1 MKRSF
6 DVLFALAGLSLLAFP
21 FTIIGLAIK
30 LSSRGPVFFRQE
42 RIGRGGKP
50 FWFYKFRTMYVGE
63 SGPLI
68 TAGGDPRITPIG
80 QLLRRWKLD
89 ELPQLCNIL
98 FGKMSVIGPRPE
110 VERYVCHYTAE
121 QRRLLEQTPGLAS
134 LSQLVYP
141 HESEILR
148 NYPNPETIY
157 VQELMPR
164 KLAVDLDYESYR
176 TFWSDL
182 RLLAEI
188 ALLVA
193 GKSYRVDTDFFP
205 ASPKT
210 NSQGIPTKS

>member
-1 MKRSF
+1 
-6 DVLFALAGLSLLAFP
+6 LLAVP
-21 FTIIGLAIK
+21 FAVIGLAIK
-30 LSSRGPVFFRQE
+30 LSSRGPVFYRQQ

-50 FWFYKFRTMYVGE
+50 FWLYKFRTMYVGE
-63 SGPLI
+63 GGSLV
-68 TAGGDPRITPIG
+68 TVQGDPRITPAG
-80 QLLRRWKLD
+80 RVLRRWKLD
-89 ELPQLCNIL
+89 ELPQLWNVFL
-98 FGKMSVIGPRPE
+98 GEMSVIGPRPE
-110 VERYVCHYTAE
+110 VERYVSHYTAE

-141 HESEILR
+141 HEADMLR
-148 NYPNPETIY
+148 NYPNPEAIY

-193 GKSYRVDTDFFP
+193 GKSYRADTDFFP
-205 ASPKT
+205 ASPKS
-210 NSQGIPTKS
+210 NSEGIPTKG